1 MVAQLAAIQVNVPP
15 KHRPGGPRPHEFS
28 CLPRP
33 QSRARPV
40 VATALPPSGLPGLP
54 GRVGPGQTSTDKR
67 RRPVASGWQ
76 ALPLDY
82 RRGIIL
88 PFPALPLR
96 VAPEHPG
103 KPRGISTALGRRQ
116 RGRDEGTEVQA
127 RGPAGIQGAGPGSG
141 VLPRLAPSSPGSL
154 KACCGLG
161 ARWDTALLSPGPG
174 PWPAQTY

>member
-1 MVAQLAAIQVNVPP
+1 M
-15 KHRPGGPRPHEFS
+15 
-28 CLPRP
+28 
-33 QSRARPV
+33 

-161 ARWDTALLSPGPG
+161 ARWETALLSPGPG